1 MIGQFVPGRRKR
13 TFILWSK
20 QRNMNFDRRSV
31 VSAIALGAAVILTS
45 LPGGSQ
51 ELTKLTIA
59 TTPIDIGAQPFYAQ
73 DQGFFKAAGID
84 ANIQIISNGGA
95 ITAAVVGGSVD
106 IAQSNVVSLAAAHE
120 KGLDLVVIAPAG
132 AYSSKEATT
141 ECVVAKNSPYKTAK
155 DLNGK
160 VFAGNGLKNITQIGA
175 FAWMTKNGGD
185 TSTAK
190 FVEMPFPQ
198 MAPALTAGRIDMAVL
213 AEPDLSAE
221 LAAGTIRSIGNCYDG
236 IAKNFLI
243 GAWFTTAAWAK
254 AHPDRSETLP
264 ASDDQDVGVGEQE
277 SSRVGCDSHEVHE
290 DRRGA
295 EHEAFALR
303 HEARRHAA
311 ADRCVGQIRRAHEGH
326 VPRKRTHR
334 ARSGKPG
341 YVSC

>member
-1 MIGQFVPGRRKR
+1 
-13 TFILWSK
+13 
-20 QRNMNFDRRSV
+20 MNFDRRSV

-106 IAQSNVVSLAAAHE
+106 IAQSNIVSLAAAHE

-141 ECVVAKNSPYKTAK
+141 ACVVAKNSPIKTAK

-185 TSTAK
+185 PSTTK

-198 MAPALTAGRIDMAVL
+198 MAPRAHCRPHRRGRARRARSQRRTRRRHVRVL
-213 AEPDLSAE
+213 
-221 LAAGTIRSIGNCYDG
+221 GNCYDG

-254 AHPDRSETLP
+254 AHPD
-264 ASDDQDVGVGEQE
+264 A
-277 SSRVGCDSHEVHE
+277 
-290 DRRGA
+290 
-295 EHEAFALR
+295 
-303 HEARRHAA
+303 
-311 ADRCVGQIRRAHEGH
+311 
-326 VPRKRTHR
+326 
-334 ARSGKPG
+334 
-341 YVSC
+341 

>member
-1 MIGQFVPGRRKR
+1 
-13 TFILWSK
+13 
-20 QRNMNFDRRSV
+20 MNFDRRSV

-73 DQGFFKAAGID
+73 DQGFFKSAGID

-141 ECVVAKNSPYKTAK
+141 TCVVAKNSPYKTAK

-160 VFAGNGLKNITQIGA
+160 TFAGNGLKNITQIGA
-175 FAWMTKNGGD
+175 FAWMSKNGGD

-198 MAPALTAGRIDMAVL
+198 MAPSLTAGRIDMAVL

-221 LAAGTIRSIGNCYDG
+221 LAAGTVRTIGNCYDG
-236 IAKNFLI
+236 IANNFLI

-254 AHPDRSETLP
+254 AHPDLVKRFQQAMVKTSEWANKNQAASGAILTKYTKIAAAPNMKRSLYGTRLDGMQPLIDASAKYGVLTKSFP
-264 ASDDQDVGVGEQE
+264 ASELI
-277 SSRVGCDSHEVHE
+277 
-290 DRRGA
+290 A
-295 EHEAFALR
+295 P
-303 HEARRHAA
+303 EAR
-311 ADRCVGQIRRAHEGH
+311 
-326 VPRKRTHR
+326 
-334 ARSGKPG
+334 
-341 YVSC
+341 